1 MKKSVWSEQTTLNE
15 FEKLDSD
22 IKTDVLIIGGGIC
35 GILCAHILK
44 EAGVSY
50 VLAEGKRIASG
61 ITKNTT
67 AKITSQHSLIY
78 DSLIKQFGSE
88 KALMYLRS
96 NEEACKEYERL
107 CQAINC
113 DYEKKNAYTYS
124 ILDRSKIEAEVR
136 AVNSLGFDA
145 HFVTKPELPFD
156 TAGAVCFDNQAQF
169 NPLKFINN
177 IVKDMN
183 IYEKTYVQRIENGVA
198 ITPNGKIKAE
208 KIIVATHFPFINSHG
223 AYFLKLYQHRS
234 YVAAYENAGEIDA
247 MYVDEDKKG
256 MSFRQY
262 GNLLLAGGG
271 GHRTGKKGGCWDEID
286 HEVKKHYPR
295 AKLKYQWAA
304 QDCMSLDGV
313 PYIGEYSKNTPTI
326 YVASGFNK
334 WGFSSSMAAAKI
346 LCDMITGKRNEYA
359 PVYSPQR
366 SILKPQLFVNGFEAT
381 ANLLNPSIKRCPHLG
396 CTLKWNSAE
405 KSWDCPCHGSR
416 FEEDGKLIDNPAMK
430 DAQITED

>member
-88 KALMYLRS
+88 KALMYLKS

-136 AVNSLGFDA
+136 AVNSLGSEA
-145 HFVTKPELPFD
+145 RFVSRPELPFD

-169 NPLKFINN
+169 NPLKFINH
-177 IVKDMN
+177 IVKGMN

-271 GHRTGKKGGCWDEID
+271 GHRSAGRRC
-286 HEVKKHYPR
+286 Y
-295 AKLKYQWAA
+295 AA
-304 QDCMSLDGV
+304 LHRQ
-313 PYIGEYSKNTPTI
+313 I
-326 YVASGFNK
+326 
-334 WGFSSSMAAAKI
+334 
-346 LCDMITGKRNEYA
+346 
-359 PVYSPQR
+359 PQR
-366 SILKPQLFVNGFEAT
+366 AAWFPG
-381 ANLLNPSIKRCPHLG
+381 
-396 CTLKWNSAE
+396 
-405 KSWDCPCHGSR
+405 
-416 FEEDGKLIDNPAMK
+416 
-430 DAQITED
+430 